1 MKKEDIEKAAKNE
14 AEELACLTYYGGSA
28 ISKEDVE
35 NAFVKGAYWRINS
48 VWHTYEEAK
57 EVDLKKEDVVIAI
70 YPHNIYKIGKLSL
83 YNNIKTNPA
92 TGLQET
98 VQEIVVEQPHKMV
111 CLLSKCKA
119 WAYIK
124 DLIPNKE
131 D

>member
-1 MKKEDIEKAAKNE
+1 MEKEDIEKAAQQNVE
-14 AEELACLTYYGGSA
+14 FQGNLYFGA
-28 ISKEDVE
+28 IIE
-35 NAFVKGAYWRINS
+35 NACRESFVLGAEWRINS

-70 YPHNIYKIGKLSL
+70 YPYNIYKIGKLSL

-111 CLLSKCKA
+111 CILSKCKA

-124 DLIPNKE
+124 DLIPNTE